1 VQRNGG
7 QSLSCGQWQNT
18 CLPLPCAI
26 PTPPADP
33 LIAAFEQRLLTR
45 DEPVPLRFDMGSVQ
59 QRLRHALRTDFGQR
73 EPRLTKLVTLC
84 YDFLAQPA
92 QHSSAHLA
100 TFGCTPSA
108 LAEAWRT
115 LRDADLVAYTFEGH
129 HRSYRLTRFG
139 EDWLLAVVK
148 GEGYTPAT

>member
-1 VQRNGG
+1 M
-7 QSLSCGQWQNT
+7 S
-18 CLPLPCAI
+18 
-26 PTPPADP
+26 TPSPETLLAT
-33 LIAAFEQRLLTR
+33 FEQRVRTR
-45 DEPVPLRFDMGSVQ
+45 DEPAAILFDTASIQ
-59 QRLRHALRTDFGQR
+59 QRLRQALRITYDQR
-73 EPRLTKLVTLC
+73 EPRLTKLVTLL

-115 LRDADLVAYTFEGH
+115 LRDAHLVAYTYAGH

-148 GEGYTPAT
+148 GQGYTPAT